1 MITMPQNEIEERYRW
16 ISPIL
21 KGEISI
27 KNLLKVC
34 PFSER
39 TIKYWLANFRR
50 EGLSAL
56 ADQSR
61 RPRTCPWKTPDDI
74 YQRVIDLRKDYH
86 IGGKKIFWKLQK
98 QGIS

>member
-27 KNLLKVC
+27 KQLLKVC

-39 TIKYWLANFRR
+39 AIKYWLANF
-50 EGLSAL
+50 LSTFV
-56 ADQSR
+56 R
-61 RPRTCPWKTPDDI
+61 
-74 YQRVIDLRKDYH
+74 
-86 IGGKKIFWKLQK
+86 
-98 QGIS
+98 